1 MKNINRIK
9 MLTRAQN
16 EFNRLSVSSRRKYY
30 FFRFLDIFIKAT
42 LAICGALI
50 TYSSDEK
57 SGFGNNFMKA
67 MGIIIAGFTAL
78 SGVFGL
84 EKHAHSNC
92 QIHGKCKHVLP
103 DIEKKLLLISESDE
117 NSNIVNDEAGN
128 IQEYIDSIF
137 EELSKMSLSSYTDSA
152 HSKITENHQ

>member
-57 SGFGNNFMKA
+57 SGFGTNFIRS

-92 QIHGKCKHVLP
+92 QIHSKCKHVLP
-103 DIEKKLLLISESDE
+103 EIEKKLLLISESDE
-117 NSNIVNDEAGN
+117 NSNIVNDEAGD
-128 IQEYIDSIF
+128 IQVYIDSIF
-137 EELSKMSLSSYTDSA
+137 EELSKLSLSSYTDSA
-152 HSKITENHQ
+152 HSKITDKE

>member
-1 MKNINRIK
+1 MKNANRIK
-9 MLTRAQN
+9 ILNRAKN
-16 EFNRLSVSSRRKYY
+16 EFTRLSINSRRRYH
-30 FFRFLDIFIKAT
+30 FFRFLDFFIKAT
-42 LAICGALI
+42 LAICGSLI

-57 SGFGNNFMKA
+57 SGFGSNFIKA

-84 EKHAHSNC
+84 ERQAHSNC
-92 QIHGKCKHVLP
+92 QIHSKCKSLLP
-103 DIEKKLLLISESDE
+103 EIEQKLIIISESDE

-137 EELSKMSLSSYTDSA
+137 QELSKLALSSYTDSA
-152 HSKITENHQ
+152 HSKIKDTD

>member
-57 SGFGNNFMKA
+57 NGFGTNFIRA

-84 EKHAHSNC
+84 EKRAHSNC
-92 QIHGKCKHVLP
+92 QIHSKCKSLLP
-103 DIEKKLLLISESDE
+103 EIEQKLLLISENDE
-117 NSNIVNDEAGN
+117 NSDTVSDEAGN

-137 EELSKMSLSSYTDSA
+137 IELSKLSLSSYTDSA
-152 HSKITENHQ
+152 HSKITDKE

>member
-1 MKNINRIK
+1 MKNANRIK

-16 EFNRLSVSSRRKYY
+16 EFTRLSVNSRRKYY
-30 FFRFLDIFIKAT
+30 LFRFLDFFVKVT
-42 LAICGALI
+42 LAICGSLI

-57 SGFGNNFMKA
+57 SGFGVNFIRA

-84 EKHAHSNC
+84 EKQSHSNC
-92 QIHGKCKHVLP
+92 QIHSKCKSLLP
-103 DIEKKLLLISESDE
+103 EIEQKLLLISESDE
-117 NSNIVNDEAGN
+117 NSSVVNDEAGN

-137 EELSKMSLSSYTDSA
+137 IELSKLSLSSYTDSA
-152 HSKITENHQ
+152 HSKITENH

>member
-1 MKNINRIK
+1 MK
-9 MLTRAQN
+9 
-16 EFNRLSVSSRRKYY
+16 S
-30 FFRFLDIFIKAT
+30 
-42 LAICGALI
+42 
-50 TYSSDEK
+50 
-57 SGFGNNFMKA
+57 

-103 DIEKKLLLISESDE
+103 EIEKKLLLISESDE
-117 NSNIVNDEAGN
+117 NSNIVDDEAGN

-152 HSKITENHQ
+152 HSKITDKE

>member
-1 MKNINRIK
+1 

-16 EFNRLSVSSRRKYY
+16 EFNRLSVNSRRKYY
-30 FFRFLDIFIKAT
+30 FCRFLDIFIKAT

-57 SGFGNNFMKA
+57 SGFGTNFIRS

-92 QIHGKCKHVLP
+92 QIHSKCKHVLP
-103 DIEKKLLLISESDE
+103 EIEKKLLLISESDE
-117 NSNIVNDEAGN
+117 NSNIVNDEAGD
-128 IQEYIDSIF
+128 IQVYIDSIF

-152 HSKITENHQ
+152 HSKIKDNE